1 MRRNIFLIAIILCG
15 AINVCTAENKFDDVI
30 AHYSRNANDSM
41 KLKAAKFIIKNIHG
55 HFSPGGDGME
65 EFINRIYATD
75 SPQSQKALAT
85 AWNKARGN
93 DRTILE
99 ADSSLM
105 DSQWLIE
112 EIDQA
117 FVSWKTAPWADE
129 ITFDNFCRHILPYR
143 VKDERICKGWR
154 QKLRKAYGPAVA
166 NTESMTEA
174 FEAIT
179 DTIRKTILQSTP
191 YCPYSL
197 DALTTNYV
205 KKADCDQRCIL
216 HVAVLRALGIPAAI
230 DAVPMWANYS
240 QNGHSW
246 VAMVKSDGATY
257 TIFDDEKGAKQF
269 NKIDA
274 SRFSARYKIT
284 REDSCPYD
292 VLYEKKAAKIYR
304 LGFEHTNTTTQS
316 TPSILNDRFISNVSA
331 QYGLGGTLTVECND
345 TIPVYLCVFRSGKN
359 WTPIAQAQPI
369 NGLATFKYIG
379 CNTVY
384 LPMCIKGKKWT
395 ALSEPILINDNGTS
409 HTYTPATNITESIT
423 INRKYPLCSYMT
435 DLWGYMKGGVF
446 EGANDADFSDAD
458 TIGAITRMPHG
469 ETTIPISKEKKYRYL
484 RYKTSPRSRM
494 PLAELHFYTKDE
506 NGKDIEL
513 NGTPIWHDVDSTG
526 IKHLTDWKPETV
538 TSAKTT
544 NYWIG
549 TDLGAKGKNPIS
561 KIVFM
566 PSSDTNNVEAGDLYE
581 LYYFD
586 RQWHLLGR
594 RMANS
599 GILTFDNVPKNAIL
613 LLKDKT
619 KGKEE
624 RIFEYKNGTQIWH

>member
-1 MRRNIFLIAIILCG
+1 MKHYIFLTLIILCG
-15 AINVCTAENKFDDVI
+15 TVNICMAGNKFNDVI
-30 AHYSRNANDSM
+30 AHYSRSADDSM

-55 HFSPGGDGME
+55 HFSPDGDGME
-65 EFINRIYATD
+65 EFINSIYATD
-75 SPQSQKALAT
+75 SPQSQKALST

-93 DRTILE
+93 ERTILV

-112 EIDQA
+112 EIDEA
-117 FVSWKTAPWADE
+117 FVSWQGAPWACE

-154 QKLRKAYGPAVA
+154 QQLRKAYGPVIA
-166 NTESMTEA
+166 NTKSMKEA
-174 FEAIT
+174 FEIIT
-179 DTIRKTILQSTP
+179 DTIRKTIRQSTP

-197 DALTTNYV
+197 DALTTDYV

-246 VAMVKSDGATY
+246 VALVMSDGATY
-257 TIFDDEKGAKQF
+257 TIFDDEKEAKQF

-274 SRFSARYKIT
+274 SRFSSKYKIT
-284 REDSCPYD
+284 RKDSCPYNI
-292 VLYEKKAAKIYR
+292 LYEKKAAKIYR
-304 LGFEHTNTTTQS
+304 ICFEHTNTPTQN
-316 TPSILNDRFISNVSA
+316 TPNILKDHFIGDVSA
-331 QYGLGGTLTVECND
+331 QYGLNGTLTIESKD
-345 TIPVYLCVFRSGKN
+345 TLPVYLCVFRSGKN
-359 WTPIAQAQPI
+359 WTPIAQTLPH
-369 NGLATFKYIG
+369 NRLATFKNIG

-384 LPMCIKGKKWT
+384 LPMCIKGKIWT
-395 ALSEPILINDNGTS
+395 ALSEPIFIKNDGTS
-409 HTYTPATNITESIT
+409 HTFKPSVNKTESIT

-446 EGANDADFSDAD
+446 EGANKEDFSDAD

-469 ETTIPISKEKKYRYL
+469 KTTIQITKEKKYRYL
-484 RYKTSPRSRM
+484 RYKTSATSKM
-494 PLAELHFYTKDE
+494 PLAELHFYTKNK

-513 NGTPIWHDVDSTG
+513 NGTPIWQDIDSTD
-526 IKHLTDWKPETV
+526 IKYLTDWKPETV
-538 TSAKTT
+538 ASSKTT

-549 TDLGAKGKNPIS
+549 TDLGANGRQRIS

-594 RMANS
+594 RMAS
-599 GILTFDNVPKNAIL
+599 KDHLTFDNVPQNAIL

-624 RIFEYKNGTQIWH
+624 RIFEYKNGKQIWY

>member
-1 MRRNIFLIAIILCG
+1 MKRYILLFTITLCG
-15 AINVCTAENKFDDVI
+15 TINICMAKSKYDDVI
-30 AHYSRNANDSM
+30 AHYSRTPGDSM
-41 KLKAAKFIIKNIHG
+41 KLKAAKFIIRNIHG
-55 HFSPGGDGME
+55 HFSPEGNGME
-65 EFINRIYATD
+65 EFINSIYAAD
-75 SPQSQKALAT
+75 HPQSQKALAT
-85 AWNKARGN
+85 AWNKAKGSA
-93 DRTILE
+93 RTSLV

-105 DSQWLIE
+105 DSQWLTE

-117 FVSWKTAPWADE
+117 FESWQAAPWANE

-154 QKLRKAYGPAVA
+154 QQLRKAYSHAIA
-166 NTESMTEA
+166 NKKSMIEA

-179 DTIRKTILQSTP
+179 DTIMKTIRQSNP

-246 VAMVKSDGATY
+246 VALVKSDGATY
-257 TIFDDEKGAKQF
+257 TIYDGEKEAKQF

-304 LGFEHTNTTTQS
+304 LGFEHTNTPTQS
-316 TPSILNDRFISNVSA
+316 TPSILNDSFISDVSA

-359 WTPIAQAQPI
+359 WTPIAQTQPN
-369 NGLATFKYIG
+369 NGLATFKNIG

-395 ALSEPILINDNGTS
+395 ALSAPILVKDNGTS
-409 HTYTPATNITESIT
+409 HTYTPATNTTESIT

-435 DLWGYMKGGVF
+435 DLWGYMRGGVF
-446 EGANDADFSDAD
+446 EGANEADFSDAD

-469 ETTIPISKEKKYRYL
+469 KTTIHISKEKKYRYL

-494 PLAELHFYTKDE
+494 PLAELHFYTKDA

-526 IKHLTDWKPETV
+526 IMHLTDWNPET
-538 TSAKTT
+538 TIHAKTT
-544 NYWIG
+544 KYWIG
-549 TDLGAKGKNPIS
+549 TDLGAKSRKRIS
-561 KIVFM
+561 KIMFM
-566 PSSDTNNVEAGDLYE
+566 PSSDGNNVEAGDLYE
-581 LYYFD
+581 LYYFG

-594 RMANS
+594 RMASS
-599 GILTFDNVPKNAIL
+599 GTLTFDNVPQNAIL

-624 RIFEYKNGTQIWH
+624 RIFEYKDGKQIWH